1 MRVLVTGGAGYI
13 GSHTCKALA
22 RAGHLPVCLDNFQA
36 GHRSF
41 VRWGPL
47 VEGDVRDASAL
58 MAALRA
64 HQIDAVIHFAGR
76 IAVGESVAFPLDHYE
91 VNVGGTI
98 ALLQAMRAC
107 GVDALVYSSSAAVYG
122 IPEEGRIGESAV
134 LAPISPYGR
143 TKATAEAI
151 VADAAA
157 AHKLRAVALR
167 YFNAA
172 GADSDAEVGEW
183 HEPETHLVPLAI
195 RAAMTGEH
203 FTLNGTDYPTPD
215 GTCIRDFVHVED
227 LAQAHVASVEALV
240 AGRPLAAA
248 MNVGAGIGHSV
259 RTVLAM
265 VEQVTER
272 PVRVIEGARRPGDP
286 PELVAHAGLIE
297 ACLGWSARKSDLRTI
312 VASAWRWHRR
322 MSRSQTL
329 EEVSR

>member
-1 MRVLVTGGAGYI
+1 M
-13 GSHTCKALA
+13 
-22 RAGHLPVCLDNFQA
+22 
-36 GHRSF
+36 
-41 VRWGPL
+41 